1 MKACGSSSKDY
12 TSLMATIVNLE
23 ENIGKTVGRRHEDED
38 PFVLYSKLLKVSG
51 DLVSKT
57 AHPRGVV
64 KFKTHEEA
72 DAWRWNN
79 ILKAARKH

>member
-1 MKACGSSSKDY
+1 
-12 TSLMATIVNLE
+12 MATIVNLE
-23 ENIGKTVGRRHEDED
+23 ENIGKTVGRRYEDED
-38 PFVLYSKLLKVSG
+38 PFVLYARLLKVSG
-51 DLVSKT
+51 GLVSKT
-57 AHPRGVV
+57 SQPRGVF